1 MRARASPRPIE
12 PSVQE
17 PTPRADASVPPWI
30 QERAENLSPR
40 EERGRDPP
48 RGKFQITDI
57 GPWAVSRELHLVP
70 GKAFM
75 VLSGAIGGRSDWDSS
90 PMLKSAA
97 EPCVDVGTSP

>member
-1 MRARASPRPIE
+1 MLLCLRGSRREPR
-12 PSVQE
+12 
-17 PTPRADASVPPWI
+17 TCR
-30 QERAENLSPR
+30 R
-40 EERGRDPP
+40 EKRERGRDPP

-57 GPWAVSRELHLVP
+57 GPWAVSRELHLVLW
-70 GKAFM
+70 KALM